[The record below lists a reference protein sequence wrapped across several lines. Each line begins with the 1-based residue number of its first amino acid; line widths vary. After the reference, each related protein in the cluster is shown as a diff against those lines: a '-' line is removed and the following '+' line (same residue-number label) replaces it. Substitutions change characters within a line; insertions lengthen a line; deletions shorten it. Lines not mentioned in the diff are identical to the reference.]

1 MPSTYTPN
9 LNLELIENGEQDGTW
24 GETTNANLEQI
35 DAAIAAKQD
44 QGDKGDKGDQGD
56 QGAQGITGEQGIP
69 GSAGT
74 NGSDGSDGTNG
85 TAGEPGEKGDPGIAG
100 ETGASGPNGAKG
112 DDGEQGAA
120 GTNGTDGIDGDQGIQ
135 GNQGETGASGPNGDK
150 GDTGDQGIQ
159 GPAGPTEVSADA
171 DNTAV
176 IGTDNKIFV
185 PTPQSGGS
193 DDTALAFAKGAGLAV
208 EQGLLAA
215 AGQPAMTV
223 LAVAATTDGK
233 VQGVSLGAGN
243 TVEVFATGADYNAN
257 NVLYREF
264 MALGEPICFTGLSA
278 GAIITSSAGFYGVG
292 NQVQG
297 AYGSPM
303 PLMSL
308 GLAWTSTFVYC
319 FRNSQDIPATG
330 GANTGQ
336 IIICCG
342 ALPSSVSLKRR
353 ANGVIGVVEGQENIP
368 LEPFE
373 LVYLYTNGN
382 SEYILEATNPVMGAV
397 QALMGAD
404 PLGAGANPETGDPIA
419 RFYDARL
426 IMPLTN
432 DGITWPRSGYVSAP
446 YADTVTNYFIRD
458 DAKRGSFVTSPGQ
471 PTKFD
476 AATGANDT
484 DYEPNGA
491 TRVKAVGLISAYSGA
506 DTAGLEASP
515 MMPTSGMSQVVAVA
529 FHVTQQGD
537 GGNSGVAISSPYEG
551 TAKVMQWNP
560 LTSAVELAYTVP
572 LNRGAGFVTATPEDQ
587 NVPSAGMVAQEPT
600 LAADPS
606 VIQIVGTLNP
616 GFVLADVPITVVI
629 QNGDRAFTTDIRSQN
644 GTTSPIIT
652 CNDDETLMLG
662 HTPPQQKAEI
672 VVGTDDFLYKRIVA
686 GPGPSGWELA

>member
-44 QGDKGDKGDQGD
+44 QGDKGDKGDKGD

-112 DDGEQGAA
+112 EPGEP
-120 GTNGTDGIDGDQGIQ
+120 GD
-135 GNQGETGASGPNGDK
+135 P
-150 GDTGDQGIQ
+150 GIQ

-264 MALGEPICFTGLSA
+264 MALGEPICFTGLA
-278 GAIITSSAGFYGVG
+278 PGAIITSSAGFYGCG
-292 NQVQG
+292 NQRIG
-297 AYGSPM
+297 NNGSPM

-308 GLAWTSTFVYC
+308 GLAWTNTFVYA
-319 FRNSQDIPATG
+319 FRQSGTG
-330 GANTGQ
+330 DGGE
-336 IIICCG
+336 IIIVCG
-342 ALPSSVSLKRR
+342 ALPSSVSLKRKQ
-353 ANGVIGVVEGQENIP
+353 NGVISAVSGQENIP

-373 LVYLYTNGN
+373 LLYLKTNGN
-382 SEYILEATNPVMGAV
+382 AEFILEATNPVMGAV
-397 QALMGAD
+397 QARMGPD
-404 PLGAGANPETGDPIA
+404 PLGTGANPETGDPAA

-432 DGITWPRSGYVSAP
+432 DGITWPRSGFVSAP
-446 YADTVTNYFIRD
+446 YDNTVTDYFVRD
-458 DAKRGSFVTSPGQ
+458 GATGSFTTSPGQ
-471 PTKFD
+471 PTDFD
-476 AATGANDT
+476 GETGATDT

-506 DTAGLEASP
+506 DSAGYEASP
-515 MMPTSGMSQVVAVA
+515 LMPTAAMSQVVAVA
-529 FHVTQQGD
+529 FHVTENGD

-572 LNRGAGFVTATPEDQ
+572 LNRGVGFVTATPEDQ
-587 NVPSAGMVAQEPT
+587 NVPSAGIIAREPT

-629 QNGDRAFTTDIRSQN
+629 QNGDAAFTTDIRSQN

-652 CNDDETLMLG
+652 VDDDEALMLG